1 MSALA
6 EALQTDSLVGWWV
19 TTTLLSLVV
28 LAVAAVADLALRR
41 FAAPGVRMA
50 LYVAVLVRVVLPA
63 DWHSPVGMV
72 QTKIQASATVIDA
85 PNPAAL
91 ASTPASAPIVIEGET
106 TAAVD
111 ASRPW
116 LAYGLLGLWGLG
128 GAGLLVVIA
137 RRLRAGRAIAD
148 AASHVATMDDTTIHV
163 HPTAGPLV
171 AGIVR
176 PKIVVP
182 AAMLDD
188 VDPAVLRAVVR
199 HEQAHVDHRDP
210 WSTFALA
217 CFCAL
222 MWPVVPI
229 WLAVGRIRLL
239 MEMRADAVAI
249 AGCTPA
255 IARDYR
261 RLLLGLAATRW
272 HAPVLAPGLGPV
284 SGLRARLGA
293 MATRPAMPSLLQV
306 LFVLPLAIGLVLV
319 AARRVDPSASP
330 AAPTPEV
337 APNEPAQPLPAELT
351 ALGFPSCREHAAALT
366 EAISDPEAARVR
378 PQLLVARRVFSKA
391 AIPEMVDAT
400 AASVLRGVTDAAA
413 RGEAEYVIGLGYA
426 ELGRVREAE
435 AHLSEAT
442 WQLALVEHDLLAAEA
457 AAAAALV
464 VSRAGR
470 ADEASAWSRHAV
482 ASYRRSGRPG
492 PLAIEMHRELARVA
506 ERSGDRET
514 AAHERMTAD
523 RIDVDC
529 EIVSP

>member
-222 MWPVVPI
+222 MWPVVRSGWPSVASDCS
-229 WLAVGRIRLL
+229 WRCGR
-239 MEMRADAVAI
+239 
-249 AGCTPA
+249 
-255 IARDYR
+255 
-261 RLLLGLAATRW
+261 TR
-272 HAPVLAPGLGPV
+272 
-284 SGLRARLGA
+284 SR
-293 MATRPAMPSLLQV
+293 
-306 LFVLPLAIGLVLV
+306 
-319 AARRVDPSASP
+319 SP
-330 AAPTPEV
+330 AAPRPS
-337 APNEPAQPLPAELT
+337 PATIDACCSASRRRGGT
-351 ALGFPSCREHAAALT
+351 RRCSRRGSARCRAC
-366 EAISDPEAARVR
+366 AR
-378 PQLLVARRVFSKA
+378 A
-391 AIPEMVDAT
+391 
-400 AASVLRGVTDAAA
+400 
-413 RGEAEYVIGLGYA
+413 
-426 ELGRVREAE
+426 
-435 AHLSEAT
+435 
-442 WQLALVEHDLLAAEA
+442 
-457 AAAAALV
+457 
-464 VSRAGR
+464 
-470 ADEASAWSRHAV
+470 
-482 ASYRRSGRPG
+482 
-492 PLAIEMHRELARVA
+492 
-506 ERSGDRET
+506 
-514 AAHERMTAD
+514 
-523 RIDVDC
+523 
-529 EIVSP
+529 

>member
-1 MSALA
+1 
-6 EALQTDSLVGWWV
+6 
-19 TTTLLSLVV
+19 
-28 LAVAAVADLALRR
+28 
-41 FAAPGVRMA
+41 
-50 LYVAVLVRVVLPA
+50 
-63 DWHSPVGMV
+63 
-72 QTKIQASATVIDA
+72 
-85 PNPAAL
+85 
-91 ASTPASAPIVIEGET
+91 
-106 TAAVD
+106 
-111 ASRPW
+111 
-116 LAYGLLGLWGLG
+116 
-128 GAGLLVVIA
+128 
-137 RRLRAGRAIAD
+137 
-148 AASHVATMDDTTIHV
+148 
-163 HPTAGPLV
+163 
-171 AGIVR
+171 
-176 PKIVVP
+176 
-182 AAMLDD
+182 
-188 VDPAVLRAVVR
+188 
-199 HEQAHVDHRDP
+199 
-210 WSTFALA
+210 
-217 CFCAL
+217 
-222 MWPVVPI
+222 
-229 WLAVGRIRLL
+229 
-239 MEMRADAVAI
+239 
-249 AGCTPA
+249 
-255 IARDYR
+255 
-261 RLLLGLAATRW
+261 
-272 HAPVLAPGLGPV
+272 
-284 SGLRARLGA
+284 
-293 MATRPAMPSLLQV
+293 MPSLLQV